1 MAYIS
6 RQMQSKRTSHLG
18 SFLTG
23 CLAGAIIGGVLG
35 VLLAPHRGDI
45 TRRKVARKAEE
56 AKEQVIE
63 VVENQVDSL
72 KVQKEE
78 ENGDQEAD
86 S

>member
-6 RQMQSKRTSHLG
+6 RQVQSESGSHLG

-56 AKEQVIE
+56 AKGQVIE
-63 VVENQVDSL
+63 VVENQVESL

-78 ENGDQEAD
+78 QNGDQETD
-86 S
+86 N